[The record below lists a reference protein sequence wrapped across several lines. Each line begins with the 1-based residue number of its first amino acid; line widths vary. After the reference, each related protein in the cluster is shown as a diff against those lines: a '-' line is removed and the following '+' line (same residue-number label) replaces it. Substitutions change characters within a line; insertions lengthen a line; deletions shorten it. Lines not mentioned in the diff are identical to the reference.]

1 MLASVLLVELS
12 NGRLLEDGKTLDNSI
27 MMTRLERAIQN
38 YLAAHPFAADSAT
51 GIQRWWL
58 PEDLACASV
67 AVLDAA
73 LANLVA
79 HGVLREEHLPDG
91 NLMFASAVK
100 PPKPIKN

>member
-1 MLASVLLVELS
+1 
-12 NGRLLEDGKTLDNSI
+12 LDNSI
-27 MMTRLERAIQN
+27 TVTRLERAIQG
-38 YLAAHPFAADSAT
+38 YLAAHPYAADSAT

-58 PEDLACASV
+58 PEDLACVSV

-91 NLMFASAVK
+91 NLMFASAAK
-100 PPKPIKN
+100 SSKPIKS